1 MDKLS
6 MLLQMTLNRV
16 DIQLADMQD
25 AIDNLKKDVSD
36 INLDIVTIKET
47 LKEMKDEIE

>member
-1 MDKLS
+1 
-6 MLLQMTLNRV
+6 MLLQMTLNRL

-25 AIDNLKKDVSD
+25 AIDNIKKDVSD

-47 LKEMKDEIE
+47 LKEIKNEQ

>member
-1 MDKLS
+1 MDKSS
-6 MLLQMTLNRV
+6 MLLQMTLNRL

-25 AIDNLKKDVSD
+25 AIDNIKKDVSD

-47 LKEMKDEIE
+47 LKEIKNEQ

>member
-47 LKEMKDEIE
+47 LKEIKNEQ

>member
-1 MDKLS
+1 MDKSS
-6 MLLQMTLNRV
+6 MLLQMTLNRL

-25 AIDNLKKDVSD
+25 AIDNIRKDVSD

-47 LKEMKDEIE
+47 LKEIKNEQ